1 MSSWLEFYEAAGLT
15 PVINV
20 SGTMTSLGASI
31 ALPEVAE
38 AMSRI
43 LPRFVD
49 MHELQAKASETIA
62 RLTGAEA
69 GFVTASASAGISQM
83 VAAAMTGTDAALI
96 ERLPSTDGMKN
107 EVIIQMGHVCQYGAP
122 VDQAIRLAGA
132 RAVVIGTSTLSLDHH
147 VTGAINER
155 TAAAVYVASHHVVEY
170 GQIPLKRF
178 AELCHA
184 QGVPVIVDAA
194 SEYDLKG
201 FLADGADVAIYSA
214 HKFLSGPTGGIVAGK
229 KELIRAGYMQNIGIA
244 RGMKVGKESIFGTTA
259 ALEAWEKRDHAGIR
273 ARERA
278 ALDLWLE
285 AASGFEGVTA
295 AIVPDPTHNPLDRLR
310 LSMDPAKAG
319 ASVYAFAAEMARGTP
334 AIVVRAHEAELGWI
348 QLDPCNLHDGQAR
361 IVAERLSDTLKK
373 AAKGEL
379 KEPDIQAMRN
389 RSVTAY
395 LSWPD

>member
-1 MSSWLEFYEAAGLT
+1 MINWLEFYETAGLK

-31 ALPEVAE
+31 AVPEVAE
-38 AMSRI
+38 AMGSI

-49 MHELQAKASETIA
+49 MHELQAEASKTIA

-83 VAAAMTGTDAALI
+83 VAAAMTGTDAAAI
-96 ERLPSTDGMKN
+96 ERLPSTDGLKN
-107 EVIIQMGHVCQYGAP
+107 EVLIQMGHVCQYGAP

-147 VTGAINER
+147 VSGAINEK

-184 QGVPVIVDAA
+184 KGVPVIVDAA
-194 SEYDLKG
+194 SEYDLQG
-201 FLADGADVAIYSA
+201 FLADGADVAIYSS
-214 HKFLSGPTGGIVAGK
+214 HKFLSGPTGGIVAGRK
-229 KELIRAGYMQNIGIA
+229 DLIRAGYMQNIGIA
-244 RGMKVGKESIFGTTA
+244 RGMKVGKESIYGTIA

-278 ALDLWLE
+278 ALDLWVE
-285 AASGFEGVTA
+285 AAGNFDGVTA
-295 AIVPDPTHNPLDRLR
+295 AIVPDPTSNPLDRLR
-310 LSMDPAKAG
+310 LSMDPARAG
-319 ASVYAFAAEMARGTP
+319 ASVHAVAAEMGRGKP
-334 AIVVRAHEAELGWI
+334 AIVVRGHEAELGWI
-348 QLDPCNLHDGQAR
+348 QLDPCNLLPGQAE
-361 IVAERLSDTLKK
+361 IVAERLSDALKK
-373 AAKGEL
+373 AARGEL
-379 KEPDIQAMRN
+379 SEPDVQAMRN
-389 RSVTAY
+389 RSVTNY
-395 LSWPD
+395 LTWPD